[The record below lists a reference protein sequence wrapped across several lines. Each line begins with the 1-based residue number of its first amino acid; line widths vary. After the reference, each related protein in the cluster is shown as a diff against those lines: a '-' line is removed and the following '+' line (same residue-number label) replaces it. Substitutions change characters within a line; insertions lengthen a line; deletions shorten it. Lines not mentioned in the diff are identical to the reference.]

1 MGFIIGTPDRNYSR
15 VCDLGRG
22 GYIPNF
28 PVQKVELHINK
39 YSFKHENYG
48 ATCTVCN
55 VLHNWSSGRMN
66 EQQNNFFPD
75 QENNTAAG

>member
-28 PVQKVELHINK
+28 TVQKVELHINK
-39 YSFKHENYG
+39 YSFKHEKLWG
-48 ATCTVCN
+48 D
-55 VLHNWSSGRMN
+55 LHRL
-66 EQQNNFFPD
+66 QRL
-75 QENNTAAG
+75 T